1 MRRRNREAAGARSSV
16 SPATGCR
23 LFHVKHS
30 LHPDPAPDG
39 DTESLLAPTAPAEVS
54 YRVKNSRF
62 IAVLRPVRGRE
73 EVEDALEELWDHHP
87 EATHIVYAFAVG
99 PPRSRSFGQS
109 DDGEPKGTAGRPVLS
124 VLDGR
129 GITNALVA
137 VIRYFGGT
145 RLGTGG
151 LVHAY
156 GDGARRVLDGASFAP
171 LRRMC
176 AFRLRIEYAL
186 QSSIREGLS
195 VVGALVA
202 EEVYDTAVEI
212 RGTVPAEREEELR
225 RELRDRSRGAVEPEL
240 GEPYWG

>member
-1 MRRRNREAAGARSSV
+1 M
-16 SPATGCR
+16 
-23 LFHVKHS
+23 FHVKHS
-30 LHPDPAPDG
+30 PHPDAAPDG
-39 DTESLLAPTAPAEVS
+39 DTESLRAPTAPAEVS

-73 EVEDALEELWDHHP
+73 EAEDALEELWGLYPD
-87 EATHIVYAFAVG
+87 ATHIVYAFAVG
-99 PPRSRSFGQS
+99 PPRNRSRGQS

-137 VIRYFGGT
+137 VVRYFGGT

-156 GDGARRVLDGASFAP
+156 GDGARHVLDAASVAP

-176 AFRLRIEYAL
+176 AFRLRIDYAL
-186 QSSIREGLS
+186 QSSVLEGLGA
-195 VVGALVA
+195 VGAVVA

-212 RGTVPAEREEELR
+212 RGTVPAERVEELR
-225 RELRDRSRGAVEPEL
+225 RELGDRSRGAVEPEL

>member
-1 MRRRNREAAGARSSV
+1 M
-16 SPATGCR
+16 
-23 LFHVKHS
+23 
-30 LHPDPAPDG
+30 
-39 DTESLLAPTAPAEVS
+39 
-54 YRVKNSRF
+54 
-62 IAVLRPVRGRE
+62 RGRE
-73 EVEDALEELWDHHP
+73 EAETALEALWAHHP

-145 RLGTGG
+145 KLGTGG

-156 GDGARRVLDGASFAP
+156 SDGARRVLDAASFAP
-171 LRRMC
+171 LRRLC
-176 AFRLRIEYAL
+176 GFRLRIDYAL
-186 QSSIREGLS
+186 QSSIREGLGA
-195 VVGALVA
+195 VGAVVA
-202 EEVYDTAVEI
+202 EEIYDTAVEI
-212 RGTVPAEREEELR
+212 RGTLPAERVEDLR
-225 RELRDRSRGAVEPEL
+225 RELRDRSRGALEPEL